1 MSTGESKVDD
11 SVSGAYFLCLM
22 LFTCGNLPFLK
33 FFWEKDRCPETPK
46 TGNAKRYLISAI
58 GQGFKW

>member
-1 MSTGESKVDD
+1 MSTRESKMDD
-11 SVSGAYFLCLM
+11 SVSGAYFFCLM
-22 LFTCGNLPFLK
+22 LFAFGDFPFLI
-33 FFWEKDRCPETPK
+33 FFWEKSKCPETPK